1 MEYKKE
7 WELQDIEE
15 DFPDDKRSMNVM
27 VHLANQIHP
36 NLVMMGD
43 CPSKHSTGRVPMLD
57 LAFYMEMTDVDVN
70 TDIGWFR
77 VAVEQVSYGFYKKP
91 MASKLILRSSTA
103 KPMKMKYENATDE
116 PIRRVL
122 NTTKGNNNYRAQRMA
137 VTNTFMK
144 TLQLSGYNEEFR
156 HQTVLSA

>member
-7 WELQDIEE
+7 WELEE
-15 DFPDDKRSMNVM
+15 DYPDDKRSMNVM

-57 LAFYMEMTDVDVN
+57 LAIYMEVTDVDVN

-91 MASKLILRSSTA
+91 MASKLILRATTA
-103 KPMKMKYENATDE
+103 LPERNNHENAANE
-116 PIRRVL
+116 LIRQIN
-122 NTTKGNNNYRAQRMA
+122 NTHRGMVNYDNEKLKVVNAFI
-137 VTNTFMK
+137 VI
-144 TLQLSGYNEEFR
+144 LQISGYKEGFQ
-156 HQTVLSA
+156 HQTALSAYR